1 VERRGDGGGGGALL
15 AAGAW
20 CLAAVLALEALRGLL
35 LYLWEPPAGLL
46 EALTA
51 AGLALTAA
59 GGALLFLGALGRSRR
74 RGG

>member
-1 VERRGDGGGGGALL
+1 MERREEGGGGALL
-15 AAGAW
+15 EAGAW
-20 CLAAVLALEALRGLL
+20 CLAAVLALEAFRGLL

-46 EALTA
+46 EALAA

-74 RGG
+74 QGGC